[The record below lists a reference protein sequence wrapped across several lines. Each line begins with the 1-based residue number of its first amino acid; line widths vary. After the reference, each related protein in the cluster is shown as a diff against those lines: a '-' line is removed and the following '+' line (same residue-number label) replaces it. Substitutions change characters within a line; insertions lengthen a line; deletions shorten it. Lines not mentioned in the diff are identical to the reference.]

1 MQLSLNK
8 IFWNGIK
15 VFVPMAVTLTL
26 VLWIFISIESFF
38 GYFLQ
43 SWIPQYYFKGLGI
56 LVGFTL
62 IFIMG
67 ALVNAWV
74 IKYVYQG
81 IDHIAKRI
89 PLIKTLYNAV
99 QQLID
104 FFDQDKK
111 AEGQR
116 AVMIETPIG
125 KMIGFI
131 TRETTQDLALGVSAA
146 DEVLVYL
153 PLSYQVGGMMIAVS
167 KENLTLLDWP
177 VDSAMS
183 FVLTAGMSKASFVKS
198 SGA

>member
-1 MQLSLNK
+1 MELRLHK

-43 SWIPQYYFKGLGI
+43 RWIPQYYFKGMGI
-56 LVGFTL
+56 IVGFTL

-74 IKYVYQG
+74 IKHLYSG
-81 IDHIAKRI
+81 MDHVAKRI

-111 AEGQR
+111 AEGQK
-116 AVMIETPIG
+116 AVMIETPMG

-131 TRETTQDLALGVSAA
+131 TRETTQDLAWGVSAE

-153 PLSYQVGGMMIAVS
+153 PLSYQVGGMMIAVR
-167 KENLTLLDWP
+167 KQNLTLLDWP

-183 FVLTAGMSKASFVKS
+183 FVLTAGMSNASFVKTNVV
-198 SGA
+198 